1 MLYPRASRV
10 GSLDKPLRNLH
21 CFLISSP
28 FPLTEEFLNDSTC
41 GPARTDVRAVVDEP
55 RLNTGIRQCHC
66 AEIPTD
72 PSQPVLQ
79 IMNMGGVI
87 IHVADDPGSS
97 STITPN
103 IISLPLDT
111 DDEILQRRLVSI
123 ATEIEG
129 ESSPIAPLVER
140 LQVFPLRCPLDGEN
154 NNWPRGLI
162 EGFPSFSPRGV
173 PRRRLLLLTHDAP
186 RSVGRHRGDPTC
198 ISAVGHCPFEA
209 RRKESQS
216 AASIQTG
223 VRSSRPAKSHRA
235 AAGRHA
241 GGGARAS

>member
-1 MLYPRASRV
+1 MI
-10 GSLDKPLRNLH
+10 DKPLRNFR

-28 FPLTEEFLNDSTC
+28 FPLALEFLNDSTC

-87 IHVADDPGSS
+87 IHVTDDPGSS

-140 LQVFPLRCPLDGEN
+140 LQVFPLRCPSTARITTGRGALSKDF
-154 NNWPRGLI
+154 PR
-162 EGFPSFSPRGV
+162 FPREECLVGACFFLPMT
-173 PRRRLLLLTHDAP
+173 PP